1 METLTY
7 RILRY
12 VPDLLRDE
20 WINVGVVLCDAAR
33 GELRSRVIA
42 EAAEL
47 ARLRR
52 LHPEADES
60 LLAGLASGLDSL
72 LAAGSGDVTE
82 WFSKMEASLS
92 NVLQLGPQKAVRTDE
107 PQAELDRIYEA
118 QVRPPERRTPGLLER
133 ADSKAGLRIRLREVF
148 HRAGLWSRLEKSA
161 PVAEFTFAGDPFRMD
176 YAYRKNGTRGFIHAL
191 PLTRDPAQA
200 KAFCLTAGSIRERV
214 PGCVFHAVTEPAPE
228 NDGARYRALAGFL
241 RDDGIEVL
249 PAPQVYEF
257 AQRLRATLQ

>member
-20 WINVGVVLCDAAR
+20 WVNVGVVLCDAAR
-33 GELRSRVIA
+33 GELRSRVIG
-42 EAAEL
+42 EPFEL

-60 LLAGLASGLDSL
+60 LLAGLASGIDSL
-72 LAAGSGDVTE
+72 LAAGSGNPTE
-82 WFSKMEASLS
+82 WFSKLEASLS

-107 PQAELDRIYEA
+107 PRTELDRIYDA
-118 QVRPPERRTPGLLER
+118 QVRPPERRMPGMMER
-133 ADSKAGLRIRLREVF
+133 GDSKAGLRIRLREVF
-148 HRAGLWSRLEKSA
+148 HRAGLWSRLEKGA
-161 PVAEFTFAGDPFRMD
+161 PVEEFTFAGDPFRMD
-176 YAYRKNGTRGFIHAL
+176 YAYHKNGMRGFIHAL
-191 PLTRDPAQA
+191 PLMRDPGQA
-200 KAFCLTAGSIRERV
+200 KAFRFTADSIRQREPR
-214 PGCVFHAVTEPAPE
+214 CAFHAVTEPAPE
-228 NDGARYRALAGFL
+228 NDGARYRSLAAFL